1 MEPTTVS
8 LLVAVIALSGTLYQA
23 YLNYKNTNKKN
34 EAEASKAL
42 AEADHIQ
49 IESATTI
56 ILQMRI
62 QLDRQASEI
71 KELQNEIQL
80 LKSQEKIHLLEKIRL
95 EEVIQKLTEENNE
108 LRKMVEENKQS
119 YTTKIE
125 DLNELIKS
133 LQGELNTYTVKFK

>member
-8 LLVAVIALSGTLYQA
+8 LLVAISALAGTLYQG
-23 YLNYKNTNKKN
+23 YLNYKNTSKKN
-34 EAEASKAL
+34 EAEASKAF

-62 QLDRQASEI
+62 QLDRQATEI

-95 EEVIQKLTEENNE
+95 EEVIQKLTEENND
-108 LRKMVEENKQS
+108 LRKMVEENKVS
-119 YTTKIE
+119 YTDKIE
-125 DLNELIKS
+125 DLNNQIKTLKLGIS
-133 LQGELNTYTVKFK
+133 QNFK

>member
-1 MEPTTVS
+1 MEPTTVAIIAS
-8 LLVAVIALSGTLYQA
+8 ISALLGTLYQG
-23 YLNYKNTNKKN
+23 YITYKNTNKKN
-34 EAEASKAL
+34 NAEATKAL

-49 IESATTI
+49 IESATSI

-95 EEVIQKLTEENNE
+95 EEVIQKLTDENSE
-108 LRKMVEENKQS
+108 LRKMVEENKTS
-119 YTTKIE
+119 YISKIE
-125 DLNELIKS
+125 
-133 LQGELNTYTVKFK
+133 ELNQQISDLKLGISQNFK